1 MYVREFVYRHP
12 YREVFEQNLRRRENM
27 ISEGV
32 FFFKIKKQDILCNI
46 C

>member
-32 FFFKIKKQDILCNI
+32 SFQNKKARYSL
-46 C
+46 